1 MSKRTKAVILIG
13 DGLADRP
20 VPELDGRTPLE
31 AADTPAL
38 DSIAAAGECGQM
50 DPIAP
55 GVRAGSDTSH
65 LAILGYDP
73 HQVYTGRGPFEALG
87 VEADVLGGDV
97 CFRCN
102 FATIKGEL
110 SLSPEGE
117 FVGAVVADRRA
128 GRIAE
133 GTDALAAAVDGV
145 VIEGVKFHVKA
156 SVEHRAALVLRG
168 AGLGEK
174 VSDVDPHD
182 EGIAPHG
189 ARGGDEASAN
199 TARALNQ
206 FVLLSWQRT
215 KDHPVN
221 VARLAAK
228 EPPANILLPRGAG
241 VMPRLQPF
249 SEQHGI
255 RGACVVETG
264 LIAGI
269 GRNLAMT
276 VPRVPG
282 ATGGVDTDE
291 LALAR
296 AVVDMLADHD
306 FVLCNLKTPD
316 LGGHDGDWR
325 GKVVAAQK
333 LDNLARYVLG
343 HAPAGLHVTITAD
356 HCTPVAFGDHTGDT
370 VPIAITG
377 PNVRPD
383 AVKAFHE
390 RAVAAGGLGR
400 IRGLDLM
407 PILTNLM
414 GTQEKYGA

>member
-1 MSKRTKAVILIG
+1 MSKLTKAVILIG

-31 AADTPAL
+31 AADTPTL

-55 GVRAGSDTSH
+55 GIRAGSDTSH
-65 LAILGYDP
+65 LSILGYDP

-87 VEADVLGGDV
+87 VEADVLGGDI

-102 FATIKGEL
+102 YATIEGEL
-110 SLSPEGE
+110 SLSPQGE
-117 FVGAVVADRRA
+117 LVGATVTDRRA
-128 GRIAE
+128 GRIAK
-133 GTDALAAAVDGV
+133 GTEELAAAVDGT
-145 VIEGVKFHVKA
+145 VIEGIRFHVKA

-168 AGLGEK
+168 PGLGPK

-182 EGIAPHG
+182 DDMPLRT
-189 ARGGDEASAN
+189 ARGEDEASAR
-199 TARALNQ
+199 TARAVNQ
-206 FVLLSWQRT
+206 FVLLSWQ
-215 KDHPVN
+215 KLKGHPVN
-221 VARLAAK
+221 VARLADK

-241 VMPRLQPF
+241 VMPHLQPF
-249 SEQHGI
+249 SERWGI
-255 RGACVVETG
+255 SGACVVETG

-276 VPRVPG
+276 VPGVPG

-296 AVVDMLADHD
+296 AVVEMLAGHD
-306 FVLCNLKTPD
+306 FVLCNLKAPD

-325 GKVVAAQK
+325 GKMAAARK
-333 LDNLARYVLG
+333 MDNLARYVLE
-343 HAPAGLHVTITAD
+343 HAPRPLHLAVTAD
-356 HCTPVAFGDHTGDT
+356 HCTPVTFGDHTGDT
-370 VPIAITG
+370 VPLAIVG
-377 PNVRPD
+377 PNLRPD
-383 AVKAFHE
+383 HVATFHE
-390 RAVAAGGLGR
+390 RAVVGGALGR
-400 IRGLDLM
+400 VRGLDMM
-407 PILTNLM
+407 PVLTNLM